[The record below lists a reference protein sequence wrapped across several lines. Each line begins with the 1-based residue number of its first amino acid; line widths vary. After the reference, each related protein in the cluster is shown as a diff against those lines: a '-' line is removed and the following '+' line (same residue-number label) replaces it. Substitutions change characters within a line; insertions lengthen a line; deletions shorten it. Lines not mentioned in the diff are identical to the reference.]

1 MASQKGLGKG
11 LGALLGDFTEE
22 PLEKSAYQLLPIYKV
37 EPNPDQP
44 RQDFDEEELQ
54 ALADSITVHGI
65 IQPLTVREM
74 PNGYYQIIAGERRW
88 RAARMANL
96 SDVPAVIIEA
106 DDKKAM
112 ELALIENLQR
122 EDLKPLEEANG
133 YKMLM
138 DNFQVPIYNYIRR
151 LVVSHEDAEDVLQE
165 VFIRVYRNLDQFRG
179 ESSLSTWI
187 YRIATNESLRL
198 LNTRK
203 DEEAIP
209 AEEVQEELI
218 GKLKASDYID
228 YENELA
234 VKFQEAILSLPEKQ
248 RLIFNLRY
256 YDELDY
262 EEISRILDSKVDT
275 LKVNY
280 HYAKEKIKEYIL
292 NR

>member
-1 MASQKGLGKG
+1 
-11 LGALLGDFTEE
+11 
-22 PLEKSAYQLLPIYKV
+22 
-37 EPNPDQP
+37 
-44 RQDFDEEELQ
+44 
-54 ALADSITVHGI
+54 
-65 IQPLTVREM
+65 
-74 PNGYYQIIAGERRW
+74 
-88 RAARMANL
+88 
-96 SDVPAVIIEA
+96 
-106 DDKKAM
+106 
-112 ELALIENLQR
+112 
-122 EDLKPLEEANG
+122 
-133 YKMLM
+133 MLM

-198 LNTRK
+198 LNRRK